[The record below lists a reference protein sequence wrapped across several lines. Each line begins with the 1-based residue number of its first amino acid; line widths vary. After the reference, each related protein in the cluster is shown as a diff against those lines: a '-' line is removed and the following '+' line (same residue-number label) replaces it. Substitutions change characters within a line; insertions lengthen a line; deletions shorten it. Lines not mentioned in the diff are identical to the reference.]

1 MTSLWYVEVDGKS
14 ATRPRPCLDGRTDGL
29 FFPQACQLLG
39 LERVYQPA
47 YQLSLDM
54 FKRLGSSG
62 EIYDVLLSKGDVS
75 VDVLMRTLG

>member
-1 MTSLWYVEVDGKS
+1 MDG
-14 ATRPRPCLDGRTDGL
+14 PPFPPL
-29 FFPQACQLLG
+29 PQACQLLG

-62 EIYDVLLSKGDVS
+62 EIYDVLLSTGDVGGGKNAG
-75 VDVLMRTLG
+75 TLFRA